1 MNDLVFRLRF
11 GFRRHVAV
19 QDLLAYIDGEIGSG
33 NSQRVRRHLE
43 ACWKCHSRFE
53 EIQNTMQRFM
63 AYRKHKVNSYLP
75 PAAEAKL
82 RFLARLDE
90 QRFETPPSKA
100 WEAES
105 SNAQLLK
112 TVASTHPGFATC
124 LVVVVTALV
133 MLLLWRNPNSVA
145 ASELLNKAE
154 SSEAQLASSR
164 RHFIVFQRV
173 KISSPTTTV
182 ERLVYR
188 DSRGRRKA
196 RATHLNQADLNLQRT
211 LEGAGVSWE
220 RPLSA
225 ADFRRWHDQLSDPQ
239 DSVYYDQNTFTLLT
253 RSRSTSVTQ
262 ASLTVRKADFHPMR
276 RHIVSRDFGAVDIAE
291 VSYEV
296 SDWNE
301 DRADSIFEPETASSS
316 TTSSRSFPVVA
327 PRILPSA
334 EDLDEAELRARLALN
349 EANADSGEQI
359 DVRRGPSS
367 IQIAGIIETDER
379 KRGLEDALSRIP
391 LVVVS
396 LHSVSDMA
404 TRPASHFAPKQQPPE
419 YAVANQ
425 SRLQAY
431 LENND
436 KDTQSVLGMVH
447 QFLEANLVIQ
457 RETHALDVLH
467 AKFMTHGQ
475 ERLSLSSRDLLQK
488 LVESHL
494 ERLQG
499 GINKQ
504 RKLVNVWMR
513 RVPTDST
520 SGRDT
525 YSGYEL
531 LLQEAAKNKALCD
544 ELLSAPQGN
553 GDTADTV
560 LIALED
566 SLERL
571 DIAVTQITHTPHED
585 AP

>member
-1 MNDLVFRLRF
+1 MNLAFQLRF
-11 GFRRHVAV
+11 GIRRHVAV

-43 ACWKCHSRFE
+43 ACSKCHNRFE
-53 EIQNTMQRFM
+53 EIQNTMRRFM

-90 QRFETPPSKA
+90 ERSEAPSSEPL
-100 WEAES
+100 EAES
-105 SNAQLLK
+105 LNAQLHK
-112 TVASTHPGFATC
+112 TVASTHLGFAAC
-124 LVVVVTALV
+124 LVVVLTALV
-133 MLLLWRNPNSVA
+133 MLLLWRNPKTVA

-154 SSEAQLASSR
+154 SSEAQLASAG

-196 RATHLNQADLNLQRT
+196 RATHLNQADLNLQHT

-239 DSVYYDQNTFTLLT
+239 DSVYDDQNTFTLLT
-253 RSRSTSVTQ
+253 RSRSTLVTQ

-276 RHIVSRDFGAVDIAE
+276 RHIVFRDFGAVDVAE

-301 DRADSIFEPETASSS
+301 DRADSIFEPETASLPA
-316 TTSSRSFPVVA
+316 TSSRAFTVEA
-327 PRILPSA
+327 PRILPSPD
-334 EDLDEAELRARLALN
+334 DLDEAELRARLALN

-367 IQIAGIIETDER
+367 IQIAGIIETNER
-379 KRGLEDALSRIP
+379 KRDLEDALSRIP
-391 LVVVS
+391 LVAVS
-396 LHSVSDMA
+396 LHSISDME
-404 TRPASHFAPKQQPPE
+404 TRPASHLAPKQQPPE

-431 LENND
+431 LENSD
-436 KDTQSVLGMVH
+436 KDTPSVVGMIH
-447 QFLEANLVIQ
+447 EFLETSLVIQ

-467 AKFMTHGQ
+467 AKFMTPGQ
-475 ERLSLSSRDLLQK
+475 ERLSSSSRDLLQK

-499 GINKQ
+499 GINRQ
-504 RKLVNVWMR
+504 RRLVNVWMR
-513 RVPTDST
+513 RGATDST

-571 DIAVTQITHTPHED
+571 DIAVNQVTHMTHED

>member
-11 GFRRHVAV
+11 GIRRHVAV

-43 ACWKCHSRFE
+43 ACRKCHNRFE
-53 EIQNTMQRFM
+53 EIQSTMQRFM
-63 AYRKHKVNSYLP
+63 AYRKHKVNHYLP
-75 PAAEAKL
+75 PAAEGKL

-90 QRFETPPSKA
+90 QRFETPPSRA

-105 SNAQLLK
+105 FNAQLLK
-112 TVASTHPGFATC
+112 TVANTHPGFAAC
-124 LVVVVTALV
+124 LVFVVTALV

-154 SSEAQLASSR
+154 SSEAHLASSP

-196 RATHLNQADLNLQRT
+196 RATHLNQADLNLQHT

-225 ADFRRWHDQLSDPQ
+225 TDFRRWHDQLSDPQ
-239 DSVYYDQNTFTLLT
+239 DSVYDDQNTFTLLT

-276 RHIVSRDFGAVDIAE
+276 RHIVFRDCGAVDVAE

-301 DRADSIFEPETASSS
+301 DRADSIFEPETASLPN
-316 TTSSRSFPVVA
+316 SSRAFTVEA
-327 PRILPSA
+327 PRILPSPD
-334 EDLDEAELRARLALN
+334 DLDEAELRARLALN

-367 IQIAGIIETDER
+367 IQIAGIIETNER
-379 KRGLEDALSRIP
+379 KRELEDALSRIP
-391 LVVVS
+391 LVAVS
-396 LHSVSDMA
+396 LHSISDMA
-404 TRPASHFAPKQQPPE
+404 TRPASHLAPKQPPPE

-436 KDTQSVLGMVH
+436 KDTKSVVGMVH
-447 QFLEANLVIQ
+447 EFLEASLVIQ

-467 AKFMTHGQ
+467 AKFMTPGQ
-475 ERLSLSSRDLLQK
+475 ERLSSSSRDLLQK

-504 RKLVNVWMR
+504 RRLVNVWMR
-513 RVPTDST
+513 RGATDST

-531 LLQEAAKNKALCD
+531 LLQEAAKNKELCD
-544 ELLSAPQGN
+544 ELLSAPRGN
-553 GDTADTV
+553 GDTADTI

-566 SLERL
+566 SLQRL
-571 DIAVTQITHTPHED
+571 DIAVNQVTHNVS
-585 AP
+585 